1 MASNTHKK
9 GELHRERD
17 EKRPHAHVRHIRIS
31 PRKAK
36 LIVDQVRG
44 KDLEEA
50 LAILRLTPHAA
61 SPVLFKLIESAAAN
75 AVNNLEMDRS
85 NLYVAEIFANPG
97 PTLKRFKP
105 RARGSASQIL
115 RRTSHFSV
123 VLDER

>member
-1 MASNTHKK
+1 MASNTSKK
-9 GELHRERD
+9 GELHRQRD

-75 AVNNLEMDRS
+75 AVNNLEMDRE
-85 NLYVAEIFANPG
+85 NLYIAEIFANPG

-105 RARGSASQIL
+105 KARGSASQIL

>member
-75 AVNNLEMDRS
+75 AVNNLEMDRA

>member
-17 EKRPHAHVRHIRIS
+17 EKRPHAHVKHIRIS

-36 LIVDQVRG
+36 LIVNQVRG

>member
-1 MASNTHKK
+1 MASNTSKK
-9 GELHRERD
+9 GELHRQRD

-75 AVNNLEMDRS
+75 AVNNLEMDRET
-85 NLYVAEIFANPG
+85 LYIAEIFANPG

-105 RARGSASQIL
+105 KARGSASQIL

>member
-1 MASNTHKK
+1 MASNTSRK
-9 GELHRERD
+9 GELHEQRD
-17 EKRPHAHVRHIRIS
+17 EKRPHAHVKHIRIS

-36 LIVDQVRG
+36 LIIDQVRG

-61 SPVLFKLIESAAAN
+61 SPVLYKLIESAAAN
-75 AVNNLEMDRS
+75 AVNNLEMDREG
-85 NLYVAEIFANPG
+85 LYIAEIFANPG

-105 RARGSASQIL
+105 KARGSASQIL

-123 VLDER
+123 VLDKR

>member
-9 GELHRERD
+9 GELHRARD

-31 PRKAK
+31 PRKVK

-75 AVNNLEMDRS
+75 AVNNLEMDRA

>member
-1 MASNTHKK
+1 MASNTSKK
-9 GELHRERD
+9 GELHRQRD

-31 PRKAK
+31 PRKAR
-36 LIVDQVRG
+36 LIIDQVRG
-44 KDLEEA
+44 KDLDAA

-61 SPVLFKLIESAAAN
+61 SPVLYKLIESAAAN
-75 AVNNLEMDRS
+75 AENNLEMDRKG
-85 NLYVAEIFANPG
+85 LYIAEIYANPG
-97 PTLKRFKP
+97 PTIKRFKP

>member
-1 MASNTHKK
+1 MASNTSKK
-9 GELHRERD
+9 GELHKARD
-17 EKRPHAHVRHIRIS
+17 DKRPQAHLRHIRIS

-36 LIVDQVRG
+36 LIIDQVRG

-75 AVNNLEMDRS
+75 AVNNLEMDRDS
-85 NLYVAEIFANPG
+85 LYVAEIYANPG
-97 PTLKRFKP
+97 PTLKRFMPK
-105 RARGSASQIL
+105 ARGSASQML

-123 VLDER
+123 VLDKR